1 MTVVV
6 KILIW
11 GSGINGV
18 RYAQILTGV
27 IGFVDNNVR
36 EAEVR
41 EVLGLPVFSPEEIQT
56 LEFDCIV
63 ISCGWDYENIY
74 NQIKMIGFADKIKQ
88 YDELV
93 ETKELQI
100 SQGEEI
106 DGVDFYGC
114 QIIGKG
120 PVVELPVRFNQV
132 TFNSCAFVGGYT
144 YIQKNSVLRY
154 VTRIGRFCSIAANVV
169 LYNENHRVEAVSTSA
184 MFEGYI
190 KSLSHFY
197 KDIDIDAWMEWTKR
211 LNKKKRNK
219 KNTLIVGN
227 DVWIGNGA
235 KVLQGVTIGDGAV
248 VGAGAVV
255 TKDVPPYAVVG
266 GVPAKIIKYRF
277 SDEIIARLL
286 ELKWWEYSPNILL
299 GLDIINPSNEVLDQ
313 LEQRIKSGGYP
324 KLKTPIYIIK

>member
-1 MTVVV
+1 MGR
-6 KILIW
+6 ILIW

-18 RYAQILTGV
+18 RYAQILTDV

-36 EAEVR
+36 EADDRKVI
-41 EVLGLPVFSPEEIQT
+41 GLPVFSPGEIKN

-74 NQIKMIGFADKIKQ
+74 NQIKMIGFADKIKK
-88 YDELV
+88 YDEV
-93 ETKELQI
+93 VGIKELQI

-106 DGVDFYGC
+106 NGADFYNC
-114 QIIGKG
+114 EIIGNG
-120 PVVELPVRFNQV
+120 PIIELPVRFNKV
-132 TFNSCAFVGGYT
+132 TFNSCAFVGAWT
-144 YIQKNSVLRY
+144 YIQQNAMLKY

-169 LYNENHRVEAVSTSA
+169 IWNANHNIDAISTAVMFDGNIKWLENFYQGIDKNQWVEWTSA
-184 MFEGYI
+184 M
-190 KSLSHFY
+190 
-197 KDIDIDAWMEWTKR
+197 
-211 LNKKKRNK
+211 KRNK
-219 KNTLIVGN
+219 KPLKRSTLIIGN

-248 VGAGAVV
+248 VGTGAVV

-266 GVPAKIIKYRF
+266 GSPAKIIKYRF

-286 ELKWWEYSPNILL
+286 ELKWWEYGPNILL
-299 GLDIINPSNEVLDQ
+299 GLDIINPTNEVLDQ

-324 KLKTPIYIIK
+324 ILKTPIYIIK